1 MREIIVRSTMKRR
14 SLLYPLY
21 ICILPFLGI
30 SLTSAEKGPKT
41 FKINELT
48 FERPIEWS
56 WEQPSSS
63 MRKAQLAAP
72 GKDGAANVVFFYFG
86 PGGAGGVQANVD
98 RWIGQFQNLDGK
110 KIDRKKIGGTPVTF
124 VEASGTFMVGPP
136 FGQKVPK
143 AGYSLRGAIIGAKS
157 GAIFIKMTGP
167 KKTIEKVTPDF
178 MKMTEKA
185 LK

>member
-1 MREIIVRSTMKRR
+1 MKQTHYSNFLPIIIAA
-14 SLLYPLY
+14 LCGL
-21 ICILPFLGI
+21 I
-30 SLTSAEKGPKT
+30 SYASAEAPKT

-110 KIDRKKIGGTPVTF
+110 KIDSKKIGGTPVTF
-124 VEASGTFMVGPP
+124 VEASGTFMSGPP

-167 KKTIEKVTPDF
+167 KKTVEKATPDF

>member
-1 MREIIVRSTMKRR
+1 MFNSNMKKSTFHF
-14 SLLYPLY
+14 PLY
-21 ICILPFLGI
+21 IYFLTFLGI
-30 SLTSAEKGPKT
+30 SFTYAQKAPKT

-48 FERPIEWS
+48 FERPAEWS

-63 MRKAQLAAP
+63 MRKAQLSAP
-72 GKDGAANVVFFYFG
+72 GQDGTADVVFFYFG

-98 RWIGQFQNLDGK
+98 RWIGQVQNLDGK
-110 KIDRKKIGGTPVTF
+110 KIESKKIGGTPVTF
-124 VEASGTFMVGPP
+124 VQASGTFMAGPP

-167 KKTIEKVTPDF
+167 KKTVEKATPDF
-178 MKMTEKA
+178 MKMTDEA
-185 LK
+185 LR